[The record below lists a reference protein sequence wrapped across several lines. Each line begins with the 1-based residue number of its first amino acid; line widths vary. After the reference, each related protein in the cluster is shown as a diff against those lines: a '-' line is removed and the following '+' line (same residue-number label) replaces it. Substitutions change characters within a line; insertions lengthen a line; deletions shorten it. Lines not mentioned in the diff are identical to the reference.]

1 MEKITPYRIKTIIE
15 YHTILGISKAQHPL
29 ISLISLDNFKPVASN
44 TKISVVFDFYMIS
57 LKRNSTGKINYLY
70 GQEPYDFDEGVLFFI
85 APNQV
90 FSFDADDDFTSTGW
104 MLLIHPDFLWNTA
117 LAKNIVKYEYF
128 RYSVKEALHLSQKE
142 ETIVENLI
150 QNIEQEYHTNL
161 DKFSETIII
170 TQIETLLTYAD
181 RFYNRQFLTRKKI
194 NHQILNRL
202 EDILIEY
209 FNSEDLLTKGIPT
222 VQFIAEKLAVSPN
235 YLSGLLKVLTGK
247 STQEHIQDKLIDKAK
262 EKLSTTILSMSE
274 IAYQLGFEYP
284 QTFGNLF
291 KKKTN
296 LSPLEFRQSFN

>member
-15 YHTILGISKAQHPL
+15 YHNILGISKPQHPL
-29 ISLISLDNFKPVASN
+29 ISLINLDNFKPVVS
-44 TKISVVFDFYMIS
+44 KISVVFDFYMIS
-57 LKRNSTGKINYLY
+57 LKRDLTGNINYLY
-70 GQEPYDFDEGVLFFI
+70 GQQPYDFDQGILFFI

-90 FSFDADDDFTSTGW
+90 FSFEADADFTSTGW

-117 LAKNIVKYEYF
+117 LAKNIIKYEYF
-128 RYSVKEALHLSQKE
+128 RYCVNEALHLSQKE

-150 QNIEQEYHTNL
+150 KNIEQEYHNNL
-161 DKFSETIII
+161 DKFTETIII

-181 RFYNRQFLTRKKI
+181 RFYNRQFITRKKI
-194 NHQILNRL
+194 NHQILNDL
-202 EDILIEY
+202 EDILIAY
-209 FNSEDLLTKGIPT
+209 FNNDDLLLKGIPT
-222 VQFIAEKLAVSPN
+222 VQFMAEKLAVSPN
-235 YLSGLLKVLTGK
+235 YLSSVLKVLTGK

-262 EKLSTTILSMSE
+262 EKLSTTNLSMSE

-296 LSPLEFRQSFN
+296 LSPLEFRKSFN

>member
-1 MEKITPYRIKTIIE
+1 MDKTTPYRIKTIIE
-15 YHTILGISKAQHPL
+15 YHNILGISKPQHPL
-29 ISLISLDNFKPVASN
+29 ISLINLDNFKPVVS
-44 TKISVVFDFYMIS
+44 KISVVFDFYMIS
-57 LKRNSTGKINYLY
+57 LKRDLTGNINYLY
-70 GQEPYDFDEGVLFFI
+70 GQQPYDFDQGILFFI

-90 FSFDADDDFTSTGW
+90 FSFEADADFTSTGW

-128 RYSVKEALHLSQKE
+128 RYCVNEALHLSQKE

-150 QNIEQEYHTNL
+150 KNIEQEYHNNL

-181 RFYNRQFLTRKKI
+181 RFYNRQFITRKKI
-194 NHQILNRL
+194 NHQILNDL
-202 EDILIEY
+202 EDILIAY
-209 FNSEDLLTKGIPT
+209 FNNDDLLLKGIPT
-222 VQFIAEKLAVSPN
+222 VQFMAEKLAVSPN
-235 YLSGLLKVLTGK
+235 YLSSVLKVLTGK

-262 EKLSTTILSMSE
+262 EKLSTTNLSMSE

-296 LSPLEFRQSFN
+296 LSPLEFRKSFN